1 MTTDA
6 KYVFAAYSV
15 VLVVILAYVVIMA
28 LKLVR
33 LERQTRELEA
43 RRERP

>member
-6 KYVFAAYSV
+6 KYVFAAYSIV
-15 VLVVILAYVVIMA
+15 FVIVLAYVVIMA

-33 LERQTRELEA
+33 LERQTRELES
-43 RRERP
+43 RRGDE

>member
-15 VLVVILAYVVIMA
+15 VFVVVLVYVVIMA
-28 LKLVR
+28 LKLTR

-43 RRERP
+43 QRGGK